1 MKEQNVTEPS
11 NPSLSFEREISLS
24 FEREVESLSFARG
37 IETLSFERGRF
48 NETSLSLKKNYANSP
63 MKEVEI
69 FH

>member
-1 MKEQNVTEPS
+1 
-11 NPSLSFEREISLS
+11 LRERENLS
-24 FEREVESLSFARG
+24 PLREGKKLSPWREKSHSPLREK
-37 IETLSFERGRF
+37 I